1 MKQQINLLKSK
12 FLSSDIAK
20 RMASGAIW
28 SFTGTALA
36 KFIVLVAGILCARI
50 LTQEE
55 YGEFGMVRSTINTFV
70 VFGMAGI
77 GLTATKYISEY
88 KKTQQSKISGVYIL
102 TNGFALLTGILI
114 TLLIYYLASY
124 LAVTT
129 LNAPHLQ
136 RAIQLGAVLLF
147 FTVLNSAQN
156 GTLAGL
162 ENFKAIA
169 LNTLWGSIAESI
181 LMLVG
186 AYYAGVMG
194 AILGY
199 GCGFVVLYICNHI
212 SIRKSFKNLKIKI
225 VFSNFNKDYF
235 KILYRFTLPAALSS
249 FMVTPTYWIIRTMLV
264 NKCGF
269 DELAIY
275 EAADQW
281 KIIILFIPSAIS
293 NVVLPILS
301 GLSTENNQKQ
311 FWKILRINL
320 FLNAGIA
327 FILALIISSC
337 SPLIMS
343 FYGSTYTDYS
353 VLIILCFSTVFSAI
367 ANIVGLSISSRAKMW
382 VGFAFNMCWSFMII
396 SFSILFLS
404 LNFGALGCAL
414 ALLCAYILH
423 SIAQLVY
430 LYYINSKQYG

>member
-1 MKQQINLLKSK
+1 MIQQINLLKSK
-12 FLSSDIAK
+12 FQSSDIAK

-50 LTQEE
+50 LSQEE

-88 KKTQQSKISGVYIL
+88 KKTKQSKISGIYIL
-102 TNGFALLTGILI
+102 TNGFAFLTSVLI
-114 TLLIYYLASY
+114 TLLIYCLASY
-124 LAVTT
+124 LATTT
-129 LNAPHLQ
+129 LKAPHLEQ
-136 RAIQLGAVLLF
+136 AIKIGAILLF

-169 LNTLWGSIAESI
+169 LNTLWGSIAESV

-186 AYYAGVMG
+186 AYYADVIG

-199 GCGFVVLYICNHI
+199 GCGFVVLYICNHL
-212 SIRKSFKNLKIKI
+212 SIRKAFKQLNVKI
-225 VFSNFNKDYF
+225 VYSNFDKDYL
-235 KILYRFTLPAALSS
+235 KLLYKFTLPAALSS
-249 FMVTPTYWIIRTMLV
+249 FMVMPTFWIVRTMLV

-269 DELAIY
+269 EELAIY

-281 KIIILFIPSAIS
+281 KVIILFIPTAIS
-293 NVVLPILS
+293 QVLLPILS
-301 GLSTENNQKQ
+301 GLSTGEDRIQ

-327 FILALIISSC
+327 FIIASIVAC
-337 SPLIMS
+337 FSPFIMS
-343 FYGSTYTDYS
+343 FYGNDYTDSS
-353 VLIILCFSTVFSAI
+353 VLIILSFSTLFTSI
-367 ANIVGLSISSRAKMW
+367 ASIVGLSISSRAKMW
-382 VGFAFNMCWSFMII
+382 VGLSFNILWA
-396 SFSILFLS
+396 ILFVGFS
-404 LNFGALGCAL
+404 YMFLNSGFKALGVSY
-414 ALLCAYILH
+414 ALLSSYVIH
-423 SIAQLVY
+423 SFLQLIY
-430 LYYINSKQYG
+430 LKCLI

>member
-36 KFIVLVAGILCARI
+36 KFIVLVSGILCARI
-50 LTQEE
+50 LSQEE

-114 TLLIYYLASY
+114 TLLIYYLAPY

-129 LNAPHLQ
+129 LNAPHLE

-199 GCGFVVLYICNHI
+199 GCGFIVLYICNHL
-212 SIRKSFKNLKIKI
+212 SIRKSFSLLNIKI
-225 VFSNFNKDYF
+225 VFSSFNKEYLRL
-235 KILYRFTLPAALSS
+235 LYKFTLPAALSS
-249 FMVTPTYWIIRTMLV
+249 FMVMPTYWIIRTILV
-264 NKCGF
+264 KKCGF
-269 DELAIY
+269 EELAIY

-281 KIIILFIPSAIS
+281 KVIILFIPTAIS
-293 NVVLPILS
+293 QVVLPILS
-301 GLSTENNQKQ
+301 GLSTDNNEKK
-311 FWKILRINL
+311 FWKVLRINL
-320 FLNAGIA
+320 FLNAGVA
-327 FILALIISSC
+327 FVVAFVVSC
-337 SPLIMS
+337 FSPFIMS
-343 FYGSTYTDYS
+343 FYGNNYTDYS
-353 VLIILCFSTVFSAI
+353 VLIVLCFSTIFSSI
-367 ANIVGLSISSRAKMW
+367 SNIIGLSISSRAKMW
-382 VGFAFNMCWSFMII
+382 IGFLFNLFWAILIIGFTYSFLMLE
-396 SFSILFLS
+396 FGAKGLS
-404 LNFGALGCAL
+404 LAILITYIIHS
-414 ALLCAYILH
+414 LL
-423 SIAQLVY
+423 QLLY
-430 LYYINSKQYG
+430 LRNITCSKY

>member
-1 MKQQINLLKSK
+1 MKQHFSLLESK
-12 FLSSDIAK
+12 LQSSDIAK

-50 LTQEE
+50 LTQAE

-77 GLTATKYISEY
+77 GLTATKYISEF

-102 TNGFALLTGILI
+102 TNGFALFTGVLI
-114 TLLIYYLASY
+114 TLLIYYLAPY

-129 LNAPHLQ
+129 LNAPHLE

-169 LNTLWGSIAESI
+169 LNTLWGSIAESL

-194 AILGY
+194 AVWGY
-199 GCGFVVLYICNHI
+199 GCGFIVLYVCNYL
-212 SIRKSFKNLKIKI
+212 SIRKSFRRLNIRI
-225 VFSNFNKDYF
+225 VFSSFNKEYL
-235 KILYRFTLPAALSS
+235 KLLYKFTLPAALSS
-249 FMVTPTYWIIRTMLV
+249 FMVMPAFWIVRTMLV

-269 DELAIY
+269 EELAIY

-281 KIIILFIPSAIS
+281 KVIILFIPTAIS
-293 NVVLPILS
+293 QVVLPILS
-301 GLSTENNQKQ
+301 GLTTEDNQKQ
-311 FWKILRINL
+311 FWKVLRINL

-327 FILALIISSC
+327 FVIASIVSCC

-343 FYGSTYTDYS
+343 FYGSEYTDCS
-353 VLIILCFSTVFSAI
+353 VLIVLSFSTIFSSI

-382 VGFAFNMCWSFMII
+382 VGFSFNLLWMLMLILLSQ
-396 SFSILFLS
+396 LFL
-404 LNFGALGCAL
+404 FYDYQVLGV
-414 ALLCAYILH
+414 AYAILITYAIH
-423 SIAQLVY
+423 SFNQLIY
-430 LYYINSKQYG
+430 LKFVNKFR

>member
-102 TNGFALLTGILI
+102 TNGFALLTGVLI
-114 TLLIYYLASY
+114 TLLIYYLAPY
-124 LAVTT
+124 LAITT
-129 LNAPHLQ
+129 LNAPHLE

-199 GCGFVVLYICNHI
+199 GCGFIVLYICNHL
-212 SIRKSFKNLKIKI
+212 SIRKSFSLLNIKV
-225 VFSNFNKDYF
+225 VFSSFSREYLKL
-235 KILYRFTLPAALSS
+235 LYKFSFPAALSS
-249 FMVTPTYWIIRTMLV
+249 FMVMPTYWIIRTILV

-269 DELAIY
+269 EELAVY

-281 KIIILFIPSAIS
+281 RVIILFIPTAIS
-293 NVVLPILS
+293 QVVLPILS
-301 GLSTENNQKQ
+301 GLSSGTDQKQ
-311 FWKILRINL
+311 FWKVLRINL
-320 FLNAGIA
+320 YLNISIAFVIA
-327 FILALIISSC
+327 FIISC
-337 SPLIMS
+337 FSPLIMS
-343 FYGSTYTDYS
+343 LYGSNYTCS
-353 VLIILCFSTVFSAI
+353 VLIILCFSTVFSSI

-382 VGFAFNMCWSFMII
+382 IGFTFNACWSFMII
-396 SFSILFLS
+396 LFSLLFLS
-404 LNFGALGCAL
+404 FDLGATGCAL
-414 ALLCAYILH
+414 AILCAYIIH
-423 SIAQLVY
+423 SLAQLIY
-430 LYYINSKQYG
+430 LQCIISK

>member
-1 MKQQINLLKSK
+1 
-12 FLSSDIAK
+12 
-20 RMASGAIW
+20 MASGAIW
-28 SFTGTALA
+28 SFAGTALA
-36 KFIVLVAGILCARI
+36 KFIVLVVGILCARI
-50 LTQEE
+50 LTQAE

-114 TLLIYYLASY
+114 TLLIYYLAPY

-129 LNAPHLQ
+129 LNAPHLE

-156 GTLAGL
+156 GILAGL

-186 AYYAGVMG
+186 AYCAGVMG

-199 GCGFVVLYICNHI
+199 GCGFIVLYICNHL
-212 SIRKSFKNLKIKI
+212 SIRKSFKHLNIKI
-225 VFSNFNKDYF
+225 VFSSFDKEYL
-235 KILYRFTLPAALSS
+235 KLLYKFTLPAALSS
-249 FMVTPTYWIIRTMLV
+249 FMVMPTFWIVRTMLV

-269 DELAIY
+269 EELAIY

-281 KIIILFIPSAIS
+281 KVIILFIPTAIS
-293 NVVLPILS
+293 QVVLPILS
-301 GLSTENNQKQ
+301 GLSTDNNQNK
-311 FWKILRINL
+311 FWKVLRINL

-327 FILALIISSC
+327 FVIASVVSCC
-337 SPLIMS
+337 SPFIMS
-343 FYGSTYTDYS
+343 FYGSAYTNYS
-353 VLIILCFSTVFSAI
+353 VLVVLAFSTVFSSMASI
-367 ANIVGLSISSRAKMW
+367 IGLSIYSRAKMW
-382 VGFAFNMCWSFMII
+382 VSFAFNFLWALML
-396 SFSILFLS
+396 ILFTLLFLHNGYRSLGVSYAILLS
-404 LNFGALGCAL
+404 
-414 ALLCAYILH
+414 YVIH
-423 SIAQLVY
+423 SFNQFIY
-430 LYYINSKQYG
+430 LKHIEKIH

>member
-1 MKQQINLLKSK
+1 
-12 FLSSDIAK
+12 
-20 RMASGAIW
+20 MASGAIW

-50 LTQEE
+50 LTQAE

-88 KKTQQSKISGVYIL
+88 KRTHQSKISGVYIL

-114 TLLIYYLASY
+114 TLLIYYLAPY

-129 LNAPHLQ
+129 LNAPHLE

-199 GCGFVVLYICNHI
+199 GCGFIVLYICNHL
-212 SIRKSFKNLKIKI
+212 SIRKSFKHLNIKI
-225 VFSNFNKDYF
+225 VFSSFNREYLKL
-235 KILYRFTLPAALSS
+235 LYKFTLPAALSS
-249 FMVTPTYWIIRTMLV
+249 FMVMPTFWIVRTMLV

-269 DELAIY
+269 EELAIY

-281 KIIILFIPSAIS
+281 KVIILFIPTAIS
-293 NVVLPILS
+293 QVVLPILS
-301 GLSTENNQKQ
+301 GLTTEDNQKQ
-311 FWKILRINL
+311 YWKVLRINL

-327 FILALIISSC
+327 FVIAVIVSCC

-343 FYGSTYTDYS
+343 FYGSGYADCS
-353 VLIILCFSTVFSAI
+353 VLIVLSFSTVFSTI
-367 ANIVGLSISSRAKMW
+367 ANIVGLSISSRSKMW
-382 VGFAFNMCWSFMII
+382 IGFFFNLIWAIMFIGLVLTFFQLNTNARSVG
-396 SFSILFLS
+396 
-404 LNFGALGCAL
+404 L
-414 ALLCAYILH
+414 ALFASYFLH
-423 SIAQLVY
+423 SIFQSI
-430 LYYINSKQYG
+430 YIKCLINNKR